1 MADPIA
7 TVLSHLTNLVTFR
20 SSLRLLIIAGS
31 IICCWVFIEPKLSPF
46 KLPNE
51 LSLTLITV
59 IGFSFGA
66 LLSAT
71 LFNSLDLVIKFATKK
86 IDLRNKQREIQKEEE
101 TRKANEHQ
109 KVELF
114 KKSFNDYS
122 LDAKE
127 ILLKLK
133 DNDCTI
139 ESGTTVGE
147 AHNNALLGLLENK
160 IILPQHRLDK
170 RHTYCTINPLYKD
183 AIIQAF
189 DEKHRKEVD
198 EVFSLESNDLN
209 MLLKKFSNKTYEDN
223 HVFNIVHSIYRNRY
237 NYMPVIKHEF
247 YDEGDFIENCNIQ
260 FYVSDPHYPFVCE
273 KLGSEIRGYILGNYN
288 EEVVRKRRG

>member
-1 MADPIA
+1 M
-7 TVLSHLTNLVTFR
+7 
-20 SSLRLLIIAGS
+20 IAGS
-31 IICCWVFIEPKLSPF
+31 IICCWVFIEPKLNPF

-59 IGFSFGA
+59 IGFSLGA

-71 LFNSLDLVIKFATKK
+71 LFNTFDLAIKFVTRK
-86 IDLRNKQREIQKEEE
+86 IDSINKQRETKKEEE
-101 TRKANEHQ
+101 ARKANELR

-122 LDAKE
+122 PDAKE

-133 DNDCTI
+133 DDDCTI

-147 AHNNALLGLLENK
+147 SHNNALLGLLENK
-160 IILPQHRLDK
+160 IILPQHRIDK
-170 RHTYCTINPLYKD
+170 KHTYCTINSLYKD
-183 AIIQAF
+183 AIIQLF

-198 EVFSLESNDLN
+198 EVFSLDSNDLK
-209 MLLKKFSNKTYEDN
+209 MLLKKFSNKTYEDI
-223 HVFNIVHSIYRNRY
+223 HVFNIVQGIYRNRY

-247 YDEGDFIENCNIQ
+247 YEEGDFIDNCNIQ
-260 FYVSDPHYPFVCE
+260 FYFSDPHYPFVCE
-273 KLGSEIRGYILGNYN
+273 KLGSEIRGYILGNYK

>member
-1 MADPIA
+1 MADPIS

-66 LLSAT
+66 LLYAT
-71 LFNSLDLVIKFATKK
+71 LFNILDLAVKIAIKK
-86 IDLRNKQREIQKEEE
+86 IKSRKEQLEIQKEEE
-101 TRKANEHQ
+101 AKIANDFQ

-114 KKSFNDYS
+114 KNSFNDYS
-122 LDAKE
+122 RDAKE

-139 ESGTTVGE
+139 ESGTTIGE
-147 AHNNALLGLLENK
+147 AHNNAFLGLLESK

-170 RHTYCTINPLYKD
+170 RHTFCTINPLYKNV
-183 AIIQAF
+183 INQLF
-189 DEKHRKEVD
+189 DEKHQKEVD
-198 EVFSLESNDLN
+198 EVFSLESNELN
-209 MLLKKFSNKTYEDN
+209 MLLKKFKNKTFEEN
-223 HVFNIVHSIYRNRY
+223 HVFNIVYNIYQDRY
-237 NYMPVIKHEF
+237 NYMPIIKHEF
-247 YDEGDFIENCNIQ
+247 YHEGDFIENCNIQ
-260 FYVSDPHYPFVCE
+260 FYISEPHYPFICE
-273 KLGSEIRGYILGNYN
+273 KVGTEVRGYILGNYK
-288 EEVVRKRRG
+288 EDLVTKRRG

>member
-71 LFNSLDLVIKFATKK
+71 LFNTLDLVIKFATKK
-86 IDLRNKQREIQKEEE
+86 IDLRNKQREIQHK
-101 TRKANEHQ
+101 

-189 DEKHRKEVD
+189 DEKHRKEV
-198 EVFSLESNDLN
+198 VL
-209 MLLKKFSNKTYEDN
+209 
-223 HVFNIVHSIYRNRY
+223 
-237 NYMPVIKHEF
+237 
-247 YDEGDFIENCNIQ
+247 
-260 FYVSDPHYPFVCE
+260 
-273 KLGSEIRGYILGNYN
+273 
-288 EEVVRKRRG
+288 